1 MNTKERLKGD
11 RVLVDF
17 YATWCGPC
25 KMVGTQLDLYT
36 EQVDGVDVVK
46 IDVDE
51 DQEAAAAFGV
61 RSIPTLVYME
71 KGEVIKRTGGAM
83 SLAQLKEFT
92 NVS

>member
-25 KMVGTQLDLYT
+25 KMVGAQLELYT
-36 EQVDGVDVVK
+36 EQVDSVDVVK
-46 IDVDE
+46 IDVDK
-51 DQEAAAAFGV
+51 DQEAASAFNV